1 MKDWIDEVLEEMD
14 LDIKLKKAESFKSI
28 MSKQEKGMIAVDKAT
43 LLAAL
48 EHDKQTVEA
57 ITQSLEM
64 SMGRAMSIEGIRDR
78 SDIVDMVNGLFT
90 AAMTIANRNPTTTI
104 LIRRIL
110 ESVQDHDSEGGGGRR
125 SGQVQ

>member
-28 MSKQEKGMIAVDKAT
+28 MSKQEKGMIAVDKAA

-57 ITQSLEM
+57 ITQSLEI
-64 SMGRAMSIEGIRDR
+64 SMGRAMSIKGIKDR
-78 SDIVDMVNGLFT
+78 SDIVDMINGLFT
-90 AAMTIANRNPTTTI
+90 AAVTIANRNPTTTI

-110 ESVQDHDSEGGGGRR
+110 ESVQDNDSEGGGGRR
-125 SGQVQ
+125 SGPVQ